1 MCSFF
6 VKMTN
11 LKTVRFEVGLKIL
24 MVKVMYFYR
33 ELVEIFS
40 HITKKPPKY
49 MCQQVTFH
57 FRIYPPPFSSVH
69 FNSNFYLVIFK
80 KKIVKSLVHFYLC
93 ITNVIFSD
101 MTLNMKNVVESLRV

>member
-33 ELVEIFS
+33 ELVEILS
-40 HITKKPPKY
+40 HVTKKPKKY

-57 FRIYPPPFSSVH
+57 FRIYPPPLFICP
-69 FNSNFYLVIFK
+69 FQLQFLFGDFLK
-80 KKIVKSLVHFYLC
+80 KK
-93 ITNVIFSD
+93 
-101 MTLNMKNVVESLRV
+101 